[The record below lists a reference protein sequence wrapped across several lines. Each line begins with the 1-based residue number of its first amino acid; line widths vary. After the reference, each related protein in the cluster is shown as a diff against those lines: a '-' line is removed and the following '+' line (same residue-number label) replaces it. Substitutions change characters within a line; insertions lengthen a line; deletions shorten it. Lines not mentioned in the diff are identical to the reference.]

1 MDRGTNKFIHR
12 TIAILLFVFSVNSYA
27 ISFDSSLDLTDLSY
41 TVAYEVS
48 PGVIVNVAG
57 ALDINRFSLGSGY
70 SGFYDATFTTANYNP
85 DYTLLGFAITD
96 HPNDAL
102 LADPSPLL
110 GIIDGSATFA
120 DIFEGSFW
128 RIVWSVPANT
138 TTSMLD
144 VFGSAFQLIAGKE
157 YYLFAAGGSITS
169 TIVDTTVGI
178 NAVPEPQTWLLMLL
192 GMGIILVS
200 AFRQT
205 NERMI

>member
-1 MDRGTNKFIHR
+1 MDRGTSHFIR
-12 TIAILLFVFSVNSYA
+12 RLTGFLLFAFSINSYA
-27 ISFDSSLDLTDLSY
+27 VSFDSSLDLTNLSY
-41 TVAYEVS
+41 TVPYEAS
-48 PGVIVNVAG
+48 PGIIVNVAG

-70 SGFYDATFTTANYNP
+70 SGFYDATLTSGNYNP
-85 DYTLLGFAITD
+85 DFTLLGFAITD

-128 RIVWSVPANT
+128 RVVWAVPANT

-144 VFGSAFQLIAGKE
+144 IFGSAFQLIANKE
-157 YYLFAAGGSITS
+157 YFLFTAGGSITPTIIS
-169 TIVDTTVGI
+169 TTTGI

-192 GMGIILVS
+192 GTGILLVS
-200 AFRQT
+200 AFRKN
-205 NERMI
+205 NEGKI